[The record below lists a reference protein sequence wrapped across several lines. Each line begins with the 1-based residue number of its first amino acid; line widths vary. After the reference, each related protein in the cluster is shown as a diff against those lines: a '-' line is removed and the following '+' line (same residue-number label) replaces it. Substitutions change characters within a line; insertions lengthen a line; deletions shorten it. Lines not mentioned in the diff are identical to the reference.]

1 MTVWTGCGP
10 PLVPLQQRRWDSDR
24 PPGEQQILGFI
35 RDKGDDQG
43 GAEASGARR
52 SLKRDLGGVL
62 PVPHGECPPTPPYA
76 SVALHPHPHRVCWV
90 YVFGGWGVSS
100 LPAVALKPVNPV
112 SQASRACGWGVG
124 GSRRNAGYCS
134 RLRAHACV
142 GPAIAEQAPSRRR
155 RFAADRLPQT
165 PPRLGVV
172 SSRPDAHAH
181 SWACSPPAAQ
191 NLDEASRPIGA
202 GWCAQCVHSMT
213 SSRS

>member
-1 MTVWTGCGP
+1 MTDRGGGGGGGGVSNHPPVTVHRFLKIIFCFTKPFSSSSSPALIVTVWTGCGP

-90 YVFGGWGVSS
+90 YVCGGWGVSS

-165 PPRLGVV
+165 PPG
-172 SSRPDAHAH
+172 
-181 SWACSPPAAQ
+181 
-191 NLDEASRPIGA
+191 
-202 GWCAQCVHSMT
+202 
-213 SSRS
+213 